1 MLTTSSVWQR
11 NCCTSFLFS
20 WLTYH
25 CFQATWLQPHLSST
39 EWPLLFGRMIGKPAG
54 CLKTDLHIGTS
65 DILVKLGPAFHAV
78 PAPGRV
84 WWPVPPRGNGCP
96 HIHTSLP
103 SPVPQ
108 RSALIHRSEGQK
120 QDQSSCDPG
129 HTCWCKQ
136 ISTIFDIKKNFFF
149 PSQKMIFKTT
159 QKKPGTKKVFCTFL
173 IHRWPETLLEVLVFD
188 CPQESLMK
196 SFKGIF
202 IELMPLSFKGDE

>member
-84 WWPVPPRGNGCP
+84 WWPVPPGEMDAP
-96 HIHTSLP
+96 TSTLHC
-103 SPVPQ
+103 
-108 RSALIHRSEGQK
+108 RALCHREALWSITVRDRNKTKAHVTLVILGYVNKFQLYL
-120 QDQSSCDPG
+120 
-129 HTCWCKQ
+129 TL
-136 ISTIFDIKKNFFF
+136 KKFFF
-149 PSQKMIFKTT
+149 FLHRRWFSKQHRRSQE
-159 QKKPGTKKVFCTFL
+159 QKKYFVHFWFTDGL
-173 IHRWPETLLEVLVFD
+173 RLY
-188 CPQESLMK
+188 
-196 SFKGIF
+196 
-202 IELMPLSFKGDE
+202 